1 MMVIAD
7 TASSRMTNERYKW
20 LEEVYIFYRDVSLSS
35 ARKKYQIQF
44 LPIFLLSDECLLFE
58 KQKFFKN
65 DVRS

>member
-1 MMVIAD
+1 MRKEIIAD
-7 TASSRMTNERYKW
+7 TASSRMTNKKDTNDSKSS
-20 LEEVYIFYRDVSLSS
+20 IFFIAMSMHE
-35 ARKKYQIQF
+35 KNMTQF